1 MTVARPRRSS
11 DGDGGFTVLELTIAM
26 AISGLVMSILL
37 GVVVSQSNAERRMG
51 LFADNQE
58 LVRQT
63 MVLIQRDL
71 RSSTKFYTLPASPQY
86 AASTEYA
93 GHIEFDY
100 LATIDATTPT
110 RIRWVFDS
118 TNNELRREVL
128 DASGATVLS
137 VTHRL
142 RGVTGPAVFEPR
154 TLGGTP
160 FNLTVDA
167 SADVARC
174 TLRVGI
180 NLIAAPN
187 PGPHPARL
195 ASDAVLRNR
204 LPEPSVCR

>member
-11 DGDGGFTVLELTIAM
+11 GGEGGFTVLELTIAM

-71 RSSTKFYTLPASPQY
+71 RSSTKVYTLTASP
-86 AASTEYA
+86 EYA

-118 TNNELRREVL
+118 TNHELRREVL
-128 DASGATVLS
+128 DASGATILS

-142 RGVTGPAVFEPR
+142 LGVTGPAVFEPR
-154 TLGGTP
+154 MLDGTP
-160 FNLTVDA
+160 FNLTLDR
-167 SADVARC
+167 SADVALC

-187 PGPHPARL
+187 PGPNPARL

-204 LPEPSVCR
+204 LPKPSVCR